1 MAKAKLKTAE
11 TDSPVDAFLA
21 KLTKPD
27 VKADCEALIA
37 IMSRLTKCP
46 PAMWGASI
54 IGFGKQELRY
64 ETGRT
69 LDWFVMGFSPR
80 ATSLVLYT
88 NCDLTKASA
97 TLKMLGPHKT
107 GKGCLYIKRLA
118 DVDVKVLERLLMT
131 DDR

>member
-27 VKADCEALIA
+27 VKADCEALITL
-37 IMSRLTKCP
+37 MSRLTKCP

-54 IGFGKQELRY
+54 IGFGNQELKY

-88 NCDLTKASA
+88 NCDLTKASD
-97 TLKMLGPHKT
+97 TLTKLGPHKT
-107 GKGCLYIKRLA
+107 GKGCLYIKRIA

-131 DDR
+131 DY

>member
-11 TDSPVDAFLA
+11 TENPVNAFLA
-21 KLTKPD
+21 KLSKAD

-37 IMSRLTKCP
+37 MMSRLTKCP

-54 IGFGKQELRY
+54 IGFGNQELKY

-88 NCDLTKASA
+88 NRDLAKAAA
-97 TLKMLGPHKT
+97 TLEKLGPHKT
-107 GKGCLYIKRLA
+107 GKGCIYIKRLA
-118 DVDVKVLERLLMT
+118 DIDMKVLERLLMT
-131 DDR
+131 DD